1 MDTSTLRKWRDKRP
15 FRPFKIAM
23 DNGQA
28 HAVPHPDYLFLPP
41 SGEPVIVAENSGQV
55 HILDIPH
62 ISALTVLPR
71 SRSRPKS

>member
-1 MDTSTLRKWRDKRP
+1 
-15 FRPFKIAM
+15 M